1 LSAHSC
7 AFSAAELLHVTATA
21 PCWERIELWV
31 CKYACTSESDALL
44 PLSPEL
50 LLLEL
55 PVLVLAVFEFE
66 LLFEF
71 EFEFEFEPEL
81 LLELELLAAV
91 VLAA

>member
-1 LSAHSC
+1 MSAHSC

-66 LLFEF
+66 LLFEL
-71 EFEFEFEPEL
+71 EPEL

>member
-50 LLLEL
+50 LLEL
-55 PVLVLAVFEFE
+55 PVLVLAVLEFE
-66 LLFEF
+66 LL
-71 EFEFEFEPEL
+71 FEFEFEPEL